1 MMSKESLGIRT
12 LKMAMKKEEIVEIVK
27 KREAEASRKY
37 ESAMRMFKEVEKKLE
52 EGKFFAEKSDLNG
65 DHIITVMLD
74 KEVQAYDSEIEEYL
88 RKIFTQENF
97 ESAAYSG
104 RKVILVLKE

>member
-37 ESAMRMFKEVEKKLE
+37 ESAMRMFK
-52 EGKFFAEKSDLNG
+52 
-65 DHIITVMLD
+65 
-74 KEVQAYDSEIEEYL
+74 
-88 RKIFTQENF
+88 
-97 ESAAYSG
+97 
-104 RKVILVLKE
+104 

>member
-12 LKMAMKKEEIVEIVK
+12 LKMAMKKEEIVAIVK
-27 KREAEASRKY
+27 KREAEASIKY
-37 ESAMRMFKEVEKKLE
+37 ESAMRIFKEVEKRLE
-52 EGKFFAEKSDLNG
+52 EGKFFAEKSDLSG

-74 KEVQAYDSEIEEYL
+74 KEQAYDSELEGYL
-88 RKIFTQENF
+88 KKIFTQENF

>member
-1 MMSKESLGIRT
+1 MSKESLGIRT

-37 ESAMRMFKEVEKKLE
+37 KSAMRMFKEVEKKLE

-65 DHIITVMLD
+65 DHIITVVLE
-74 KEVQAYDSEIEEYL
+74 EVQAYDSEIEEYL

>member
-65 DHIITVMLD
+65 DHIITVVLE
-74 KEVQAYDSEIEEYL
+74 EVQAYDSEIEEYL

>member
-65 DHIITVMLD
+65 NHIITVVLE
-74 KEVQAYDSEIEEYL
+74 EVQAYDSEIEEYL

>member
-1 MMSKESLGIRT
+1 MSKESLGIRT

-65 DHIITVMLD
+65 DHIITVVLE
-74 KEVQAYDSEIEEYL
+74 EVQAYDSEIEEYL

>member
-1 MMSKESLGIRT
+1 MSKESLGSRT
-12 LKMAMKKEEIVEIVK
+12 LKMAMKKEEIVAIVK
-27 KREAEASRKY
+27 KREAEASSIKY
-37 ESAMRMFKEVEKKLE
+37 ESAMRIFKEVEKRLE

-74 KEVQAYDSEIEEYL
+74 KEVQAYDSEVEEYL

>member
-1 MMSKESLGIRT
+1 MSKESLGIRT

-65 DHIITVMLD
+65 DHIITVVLE
-74 KEVQAYDSEIEEYL
+74 EVQAYDSEIEEYL

-97 ESAAYSG
+97 ESVAYSG